1 VSNVWSVRA
10 SVLCL
15 CLLIS
20 TDLCMV
26 QESQELISQLCASP
40 EAEAQAIIG
49 EGEGLEEREGV
60 WAVS

>member
-1 VSNVWSVRA
+1 MSNVWSVRA

-20 TDLCMV
+20 TYLCMV
-26 QESQELISQLCASP
+26 QESQELISQLYASP
-40 EAEAQAIIG
+40 EAEAQAIVG
-49 EGEGLEEREGV
+49 EGGGRKREGV